1 MKDVDR
7 DGESEKSLALTDRI
21 AKHNHLNLPDEG
33 EVRVIKNPTISDEV
47 FTTMNRKLKLEN

>member
-33 EVRVIKNPTISDEV
+33 EVRVIKKPHH
-47 FTTMNRKLKLEN
+47 F